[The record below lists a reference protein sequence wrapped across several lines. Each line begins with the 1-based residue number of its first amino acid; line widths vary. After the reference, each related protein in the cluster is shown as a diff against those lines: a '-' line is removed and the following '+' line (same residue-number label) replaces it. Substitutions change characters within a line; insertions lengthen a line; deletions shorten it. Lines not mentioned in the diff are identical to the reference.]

1 MDKLLKWV
9 VIGILCLLKLI
20 ITGCALAVGFRLGA
34 ILMAKMEGKCNG
46 NKVQQAATQT

>member
-9 VIGILCLLKLI
+9 VIGILCALKLI
-20 ITGCALAVGFRLGA
+20 MTGLLLAMGFRIGA
-34 ILMAKMEGKCNG
+34 ILMAKMEGKCNS